1 MSPSLKQRRICF
13 LVAAITFFK
22 ESRKGHYATVK
33 SFSFR
38 SGPSLV
44 ARVPSH
50 RCPRGSPE
58 EIWTDPP
65 GLSKVDGAV
74 ATTTPMLGNRRQFL
88 SFAAGAILT
97 VCLTDDPV
105 LALEGPEIPEVSAK
119 EDPFAA
125 FGRSLSSDPSL
136 SPQPQTK
143 TSAEIDPTGGKAYGD
158 TGNIRSSPQPDL
170 SKVLE
175 DSRKSRAI
183 NPLTHG

>member
-1 MSPSLKQRRICF
+1 
-13 LVAAITFFK
+13 
-22 ESRKGHYATVK
+22 
-33 SFSFR
+33 
-38 SGPSLV
+38 V

-58 EIWTDPP
+58 EIWTDPL

-74 ATTTPMLGNRRQFL
+74 ATATQMQGGRRRFL
-88 SFAAGAILT
+88 PFAAGAILA

-105 LALEGPEIPEVSAK
+105 LALEGSEIPEVSVK

-125 FGRSLSSDPSL
+125 FGKSLSSDPFL

-143 TSAEIDPTGGKAYGD
+143 VSAEIEPTGGLSNGD
-158 TGNIRSSPQPDL
+158 AGNSRSLPQPDL